1 MTAEDGFEAVARRL
15 LPTLYRVARGFT
27 GDASEAEDLVGQT
40 LLSAAKGWNGFDGRF
55 PKTWMVKIMRNQ
67 HIQNRERQ
75 ASRPQ
80 TTAIDEGAELSD
92 GKDVWREEDA
102 RLVRDRV
109 VDELRKLPDEY
120 RLAVVLCDVEQLDYA
135 QAAESLGVPIGTL
148 RSRLHRGRHAL
159 RQRLAHFVGEP
170 A

>member
-1 MTAEDGFEAVARRL
+1 MTAKESFETAARRL
-15 LPTLYRVARGFT
+15 LPTLYRVAKGFT
-27 GDASEAEDLVGQT
+27 GDASDAEDLVGQT
-40 LLSAAKGWNGFDGRF
+40 LLSAAKGWNGFDGRY
-55 PKTWMVKIMRNQ
+55 PRTWMVKIMRNQ
-67 HIQNRERQ
+67 HIQNRERL
-75 ASRPQ
+75 ANRPQ

-92 GKDVWREEDA
+92 ARDRWREVDA
-102 RLVRDRV
+102 RVVRDRV
-109 VDELRKLPDEY
+109 VEELRKLPDEY